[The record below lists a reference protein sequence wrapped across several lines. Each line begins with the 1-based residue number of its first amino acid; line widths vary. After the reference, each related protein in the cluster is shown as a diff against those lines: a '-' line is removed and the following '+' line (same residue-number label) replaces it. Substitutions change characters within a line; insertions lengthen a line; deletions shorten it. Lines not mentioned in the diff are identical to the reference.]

1 MVNLDSKRLESM
13 LYFLIGMVAIVI
25 VNQISARLFHRFDL
39 TEEKR
44 YTISDATREM
54 LRDLDDIVYIEVY
67 LEGDLPASVRRLQNS
82 VRETLN
88 EFKVHGGSNIQFRFI
103 NPATAKTAKARQQY
117 YESLADKGIQPT
129 NLYDNVDGKRTQIL
143 VFPGALLTYGTK
155 QSSVN
160 FLKGNKSSSPEEQ
173 LNQSIEGLEYEL
185 ANSIQSLVRKKTGRI
200 ALLKGHGELDSVH
213 IAGLKA
219 VLGSKYQVVEADLTK
234 RPNLLGFDAM
244 VLAKP
249 SQTFSESDKYKID
262 QFIMRG
268 GKAVFLIDALQ
279 VSMDSAGTE
288 SNLALPF
295 ESNLDDLFFKYGFR
309 VNRGLILDRN
319 AALSPVVVGNIGNNP
334 QVQLLPWPFY
344 PVMNTFS
351 KHPTV
356 RNSDAILTRFPSS
369 IDTLKASNIKKIP
382 LVSSSQYSRVLSAP
396 VTVSVNELKKEMN
409 PDFFNSGPQTIAWI
423 YEGSFTSLYKNRFLP
438 DGADRDEFIGDGI
451 ETKLLIV
458 SDGDIAINDV
468 NPKTGQPLEL
478 GLYRFTETRYGNAD
492 FLLNAMTYLLEDD
505 GIINTR
511 TKEVKIRP
519 LDVVKI
525 ENQKLALQL
534 INLMLPILLIVFF
547 GVAKHFIRKRR
558 YANFKT
564 TGTT

>member
-268 GKAVFLIDALQ
+268 GKAMFLIDALQ

-309 VNRGLILDRN
+309 VT
-319 AALSPVVVGNIGNNP
+319 AA
-334 QVQLLPWPFY
+334 
-344 PVMNTFS
+344 
-351 KHPTV
+351 
-356 RNSDAILTRFPSS
+356 
-369 IDTLKASNIKKIP
+369 
-382 LVSSSQYSRVLSAP
+382 
-396 VTVSVNELKKEMN
+396 
-409 PDFFNSGPQTIAWI
+409 
-423 YEGSFTSLYKNRFLP
+423 
-438 DGADRDEFIGDGI
+438 
-451 ETKLLIV
+451 
-458 SDGDIAINDV
+458 
-468 NPKTGQPLEL
+468 
-478 GLYRFTETRYGNAD
+478 
-492 FLLNAMTYLLEDD
+492 
-505 GIINTR
+505 
-511 TKEVKIRP
+511 
-519 LDVVKI
+519 
-525 ENQKLALQL
+525 
-534 INLMLPILLIVFF
+534 
-547 GVAKHFIRKRR
+547 
-558 YANFKT
+558 
-564 TGTT
+564 